1 METENRTKRR
11 RLNKSIMDFIMKFED
26 EEDEINNISTPDLN
40 PELNAFYAESEIPF
54 CTFGTF

>member
-11 RLNKSIMDFIMKFED
+11 RLNKSIMDFIVKFED

-40 PELNAFYAESEIPF
+40 PELNAFYMRTLIF
-54 CTFGTF
+54 IMHHYC